1 MSLTLSS
8 KFLLEDKNPERV
20 NIIASELFS
29 CSKDNVN
36 DFSSLNKIFD
46 ETEVEK
52 IAFNIMKL
60 STSKHFMIQKIT
72 SNVLGKL
79 ILVSNIIENKT
90 SIKKLIDLS
99 KLLFESLTNHFK
111 NIMNIS
117 NYNLD
122 VDSFY
127 QMALKGLQNSTLQ
140 SYFVEELSKVGIC
153 RNMFQPINTVDSLYE
168 KSIYKSFLDNINDKN
183 FEECLKL
190 HLKVK
195 FDNLD
200 AKAKFLFFNNF
211 NNHIT
216 NLKELFE
223 EIKGKFNEADKEITK
238 VIEFVMNNNFN
249 DLLNL
254 KKTTKLPL
262 KTVNEYLY
270 SIILNTFGLN
280 NHKISFK
287 QFETELKV
295 RLSFYEDYI

>member
-8 KFLLEDKNPERV
+8 KFLIEDKFPERI

-29 CSKDNVN
+29 CVKDNIN
-36 DFSSLNKIFD
+36 DFSHLNKIFD
-46 ETEVEK
+46 ETDVEK

-60 STSKHFMIQKIT
+60 STSKQIMIQKIT

-79 ILVSNIIENKT
+79 VLVSNIIQNKT

-111 NIMNIS
+111 NTMNTS

-127 QMALKGLQNSTLQ
+127 QMALKGLQNSSLQ
-140 SYFVEELSKVGIC
+140 SYFIDELSKVVSC
-153 RNMFQPINTVDSLYE
+153 KNMFQPINTVDSIYE

-200 AKAKFLFFNNF
+200 AKAKFLFFNHL
-211 NNHIT
+211 NNNIT
-216 NLKELFE
+216 NLKELFDE
-223 EIKGKFNEADKEITK
+223 LKGKLNDSDKDITK
-238 VIEFVMNNNFN
+238 VIDFVIRNSFI

-295 RLSFYEDYI
+295 SLSF